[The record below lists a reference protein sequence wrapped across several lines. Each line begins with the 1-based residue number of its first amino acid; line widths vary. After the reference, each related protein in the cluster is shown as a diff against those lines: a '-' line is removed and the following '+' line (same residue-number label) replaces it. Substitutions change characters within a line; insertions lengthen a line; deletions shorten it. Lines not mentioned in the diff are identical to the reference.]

1 MVEIFKT
8 NVNNKK
14 LAGTLLKELRA
25 SFPCYCFN
33 FDLDDCD
40 RILRVQS
47 EDISIELTKII
58 QIVKAHSIEVSLL
71 EE

>member
-8 NVNNKK
+8 NVNNRK
-14 LAGTLLKELRA
+14 LAGSVLKELHTC
-25 SFPCYCFN
+25 FPTCCFN

-47 EDISIELTKII
+47 DGVSIEITKII
-58 QIVKAHSIEVSLL
+58 QIVKTHFIEVSLL
-71 EE
+71 ED